1 MRGLWYVQLVQ
12 VRTKCRSPQTR
23 ESNAESNAVSN
34 DESNAECINSNN
46 YAESRCI
53 SNAFAEPRC
62 ISNAFADLEPGE
74 RLCRGL
80 WSSSKARASQ
90 RHPPQSPRP

>member
-62 ISNAFADLEPGE
+62 ISSTIAEPRCISNAFADLEPGE
-74 RLCRGL
+74 RLCRG
-80 WSSSKARASQ
+80 
-90 RHPPQSPRP
+90 QSPRP

>member
-23 ESNAESNAVSN
+23 ESNAEANAESNA
-34 DESNAECINSNN
+34 ESNAECINSNN
-46 YAESRCI
+46 SVE
-53 SNAFAEPRC
+53 SNAELRTWSYLLTWC

-74 RLCRGL
+74 CLCRG
-80 WSSSKARASQ
+80 
-90 RHPPQSPRP
+90 QSPRP